1 MEIFSEIKNSVEW
14 LEDGIK
20 RRTQNN
26 RKKKKDKD

>member
-1 MEIFSEIKNSVEW
+1 MEIFSEIKNSVEG